1 MSQNRKLTSLVSVV
15 ALFGVTGLLAAACG
29 SDGGDGTSSCGE
41 ISARVTALQDSSAA
55 LTDVSASIKA
65 DVISACAQIAGMT
78 APANPSD
85 DQVNT
90 TCEAAQAAIKAGF
103 TGNVSVVIIPPQ
115 CSVDAEAQLG
125 CEASCNAKAD
135 VQCDPGEVDVRC
147 DPGDLSVECS
157 GMCKVD
163 AYCEGSAT
171 VAVACQAKCEGSCT
185 GTCTG
190 KCEGKCEGTCM
201 GSTDAGGNCAGTC
214 MGTCTG
220 SCDANCMG
228 SCNGSCQVKAEGGVS
243 CGANARCKGGCD
255 VQGTAPK
262 CEGNL
267 KPPSCEGSAS
277 ANCNADCQ
285 GSASLNATCTEARVD
300 IVGNVDNTLKTNLTA
315 ALPKLIKV
323 SGQAKLATAA
333 LGNIGK
339 GFADVAAD
347 IGSCTLEIGTQAAA
361 FTAAAKASVE
371 ASASVSVSFKAS
383 ASVSGEATGSAG

>member
-1 MSQNRKLTSLVSVV
+1 MSQNRKLTSLVSVF
-15 ALFGVTGLLAAACG
+15 ALFGATGLLAAACG
-29 SDGGDGTSSCGE
+29 NGDGDGGSSCGE
-41 ISARVTALQDSSAA
+41 ISGRVAALQDSSAA

-78 APANPSD
+78 AQQNPTD
-85 DQVNT
+85 EQVKT
-90 TCEAAQAAIKAGF
+90 TCDAAQAAIKAGLNA
-103 TGNVSVVIIPPQ
+103 NVSVVIIPPQ
-115 CSVDAEAQLG
+115 CSVDAQAQLN
-125 CEASCNAKAD
+125 CEASCNAKAE

-157 GMCKVD
+157 GKCKVD

-171 VAVACQAKCEGSCT
+171 VAVDCQAKCEGKCT
-185 GTCTG
+185 GTCSG
-190 KCEGKCEGTCM
+190 KCDGTCS
-201 GSTDAGGNCAGTC
+201 GSTDAGGKCNGTC
-214 MGTCTG
+214 EGTCEA
-220 SCDANCMG
+220 DCMG

-300 IVGNVDNTLKTNLTA
+300 IVGNVDATLKTNLTA

-323 SGQAKLATAA
+323 TGQAELATKA
-333 LGNIGK
+333 LGNISK

-347 IGSCTLEIGTQAAA
+347 IGSCTLEIGAQAAA
-361 FTAAAKASVE
+361 FTAAAKASAE
-371 ASASVSVSFKAS
+371 ASVSVQASFTAS
-383 ASVSGEATGSAG
+383 ASVSGSATGGAG